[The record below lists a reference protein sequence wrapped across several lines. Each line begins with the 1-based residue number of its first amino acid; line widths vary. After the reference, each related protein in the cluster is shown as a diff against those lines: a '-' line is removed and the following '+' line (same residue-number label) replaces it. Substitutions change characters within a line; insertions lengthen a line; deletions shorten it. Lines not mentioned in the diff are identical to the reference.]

1 VFREDILAGQA
12 GVVTGGGSG
21 IGHAI
26 VARLVG
32 LGAAVT
38 VTGRNEDKL
47 ARVADE
53 LGVTVARG
61 DVRDP
66 EHVQTNMATHIEA
79 HGRLDFLINNA
90 AGNFLCPLD
99 RMSPNAFSAV
109 LDIVAKGTFLM
120 SQAAY
125 PHLTIAGGGSIVNI
139 GTTYSWSHAA
149 WVAHSGAAKAAVLN
163 LTRTMAVE
171 WGPHGIR
178 TNVVAPGPIRDTEG
192 FKRLSIS
199 DTDKTSKGLVPLGRA
214 GDPVE
219 IAHLVAFL
227 LSPMGAYINGAAI
240 PVDGGAHLAVPGLL
254 PVGADVP
261 EELLRP
267 PKDR

>member
-1 VFREDILAGQA
+1 MFADNLLAGTA
-12 GVVTGGGSG
+12 GIVTGGGSG

-26 VARLVG
+26 VARLVD

-38 VTGRNEDKL
+38 VTGRNEEKL
-47 ARVADE
+47 AAVAST
-53 LGVTVARG
+53 LGVTTTRG

-66 EHVQTNMATHIEA
+66 DQVQAGIETHLAA
-79 HGRLDFLINNA
+79 HGRVDFLINNA

-109 LDIVAKGTFLM
+109 LDIVAKGTFLW
-120 SQAAY
+120 SQAVY
-125 PHLTIAGGGSIVNI
+125 PHMKAAGTGAIVNI

-171 WGPHGIR
+171 WGPVGIR
-178 TNVVAPGPIRDTEG
+178 TNVIAPGPIRDTEG

-199 DTDKTSKGLVPLGRA
+199 DSDKASRGLIPLGRA
-214 GDPVE
+214 GDPSE
-219 IAHLVAFL
+219 IAHLAAFL

-254 PVGADVP
+254 PVGAEVP
-261 EELLRP
+261 EDLLRP
-267 PKDR
+267 PNPR